1 MFIAAAIICAGWMV
15 AGPFFHYSETWQFF
29 INDLTNI
36 VTFLAVFLIQNTQNR
51 DAKAIHLKLDELLR
65 AIEGART
72 NLVNLEDLSDEELES
87 LQRQFTRLRRREAQR
102 LDQERP
108 LFPTG

>member
-1 MFIAAAIICAGWMV
+1 MFATAAVLCIAWMIS
-15 AGPFFHYSETWQFF
+15 GPLFHYSEGWQFF

-65 AIEGART
+65 SIEGART
-72 NLVNLEDLSDEELES
+72 NLVNLEDLTDEELEG
-87 LQRQFTRLRRREAQR
+87 LQRQFARLRQREAR
-102 LDQERP
+102 RINE
-108 LFPTG
+108 GHAIN